1 MLVQPSQLPNA
12 ARAPSGVGRQEDS
25 VMVTRVRAP
34 SSIGSNLKVVVVHPC
49 PFAACSASH
58 SMTMRRGLSA
68 SRTRTGK
75 APGKSWKS
83 QLTSVPAVR

>member
-12 ARAPSGVGRQEDS
+12 ARAPSGVACHAVS
-25 VMVTRVRAP
+25 VMVTSVRVSP
-34 SSIGSNLKVVVVHPC
+34 SNGSNSKVVRVVPC
-49 PFAACSASH
+49 SLAVASPSH